1 MTDLINF
8 LIKAKV
14 NTYASQG
21 EGGESILEDGCKEL
35 KFNQDN
41 FRYRD
46 RYFGSNPFIGE
57 EIIWKNNK
65 IIWGMNYYGA
75 IISDKVSTKIVYGFL
90 KKALKRASAD
100 MPFRGPEKFQQNG
113 FRYINKV
120 SGNMSFFYGEEKI
133 YLKEKLIY
141 KLKYH
146 GGQM

>member
-21 EGGESILEDGCKEL
+21 EGGENISEDGCKEL

-57 EIIWKNNK
+57 EVVWKNNK

-75 IISDKVSTKIVYGFL
+75 TISDKINTKTVYTFL
-90 KKALKRASAD
+90 KEALKKASAD